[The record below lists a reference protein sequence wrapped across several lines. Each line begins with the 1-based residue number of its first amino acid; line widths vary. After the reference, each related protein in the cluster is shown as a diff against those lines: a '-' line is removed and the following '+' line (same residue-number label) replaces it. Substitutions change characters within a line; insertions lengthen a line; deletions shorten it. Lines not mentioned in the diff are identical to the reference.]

1 VRVVRDSA
9 TAIDL
14 DKKQVRLARAT
25 RSPSTA

>member
-1 VRVVRDSA
+1 VVRDSA

-14 DKKQVRLARAT
+14 EKKQVRLARGRR